1 MENFL
6 DFLISL
12 VILAIIYFFIVGGS
26 SRKQKTTTTNT
37 TTKDIPL
44 TDDAQKEKMNEEGM
58 SNNIPLSVEVEDREI
73 DSFNNDIIDKVDEEQ
88 NTLKDVIDVVPPPA
102 DVNDVSAPS
111 LAFTN
116 KTEGVDYSGVQE
128 SIHPLMQDFDLRK
141 AILYSEIV
149 EKKYF

>member
-12 VILAIIYFFIVGGS
+12 VILAIIYFFMLGGS
-26 SRKQKTTTTNT
+26 SRKQKTTTPNT
-37 TTKDIPL
+37 TTKDVPL
-44 TDDAQKEKMNEEGM
+44 TDDAQKEKMKEEGM

-73 DSFNNDIIDKVDEEQ
+73 NSFNNDVIDKVDEEQ
-88 NTLKDVIDVVPPPA
+88 NTLKDVIDVVPPPS

-116 KTEGVDYSGVQE
+116 KTEGGDYSGVQV